1 MAFKNVDA
9 QVDNLVQKND
19 DQVIS
24 NDQKRAKTLES
35 WRNSIIND
43 VRKNAQPKSMASWL
57 KDAPLRKLDET
68 QIRNLLT
75 QKDENGEPYDE
86 TILRRMAQHI
96 QKYEPLSEK
105 YAADLE
111 DLTKQFGGQMVGLEY
126 RLKRPTSLY
135 RKVMSDLKEQKA
147 KNNINYDIEDS
158 IKGMKDV
165 ARFTIALN
173 EDDDFAKNVINY
185 MNAIKQKGYSPIK
198 FQNSMTPNAPYKGIN
213 TNFRDPEGNIFELQ
227 FHTPNSMWRKERI
240 GVDLANRTNT
250 LDHRDLTSHDY
261 YEATRVL
268 QDLKNQGKITPE
280 QEYLLEL
287 LTEENIKHWFGV
299 RDYPDLKY
307 DI

>member
-1 MAFKNVDA
+1 MAFKSVDA
-9 QVDNLVQKND
+9 QINDLVQKND
-19 DQVIS
+19 DQVLS
-24 NDQKRAKTLES
+24 NEQKRAETLNKWKSGILTES
-35 WRNSIIND
+35 
-43 VRKNAQPKSMASWL
+43 RKNRQPTPMASWL

-68 QIRNLLT
+68 QIKNLLT
-75 QKDENGEPYDE
+75 QRDENGEPYDE
-86 TILRRMAQHI
+86 PILRRMAQHI

-111 DLTKQFGGQMVGLEY
+111 ELTKQFGGQMVGLEY

-135 RKVMSDLKEQKA
+135 RKVMSDLKEQQA
-147 KNNINYDIEDS
+147 NGNLNFGIEDS

-173 EDDDFAKNVINY
+173 EDDDFGNNVINY
-185 MNAIKQKGYSPIK
+185 MNAIKQKGYTPIK
-198 FQNSMTPNAPYKGIN
+198 FQNTMTPNASYKGIN

-227 FHTPNSMWRKERI
+227 FHTPSSMWRKERI

-250 LDHRDLTSHDY
+250 LDHRDLTSHDF

-268 QDLKNQGKITPE
+268 EDKKRLGIITPE
-280 QEYLLEL
+280 EEEL
-287 LTEENIKHWFGV
+287 LNILNEENIKHWLGV